1 MKTVAKYVKEMR
13 AEFKWLKMKAEWP
26 TDRYTGISFPFLIS
40 TVDVSEYRR
49 KSLQEARNSA
59 PTPNS

>member
-1 MKTVAKYVKEMR
+1 MR
-13 AEFKWLKMKAEWP
+13 AEFKWLKMEAEWH
-26 TDRYTGISFPFLIS
+26 TDWYTSISFPFFIS
-40 TVDVSEYRR
+40 KVDVSAYRR